1 VAYALKDVEL
11 TLEGNL
17 DDNGRAWG
25 ILEEDNHQ
33 RLMRIGDFRINSRFS
48 NGLLEH

>member
-1 VAYALKDVEL
+1 MEL
-11 TLEGNL
+11 TLDVNL
-17 DDNGRAWG
+17 DDDERAWG

-33 RLMRIGDFRINSRFS
+33 CLMRIGDLRINSRFS